1 MREHHAGLLMS
12 LPNNLKDL
20 YAEWLQEFISTL
32 NPKQEQL
39 TLTYEKAKRN
49 LLEADETIYYP
60 KDLKKV
66 KGIGDTIMKRLE
78 KRLKDYCDEIKVEM
92 PQPAAS
98 TATRGTKRGTT
109 TLRSNSTDI
118 NGAEPPPKKLRKYIP
133 KKRSGGYGIL
143 LALLEANAV
152 IPKGISKD
160 DTINLAQKYCDHSL
174 NPNFATREFKG
185 AWASITALK
194 NHEFVFEEGRPKRY
208 SLTEEGI
215 NMARILK
222 STDGVKFP
230 QELENSQNLAHN
242 SEKDAM
248 VDANEFTANYS
259 ELLGT
264 ETPLDAE
271 LSFDRDNSLLDITFQ
286 DSQSTPRIS
295 KMNRSFTGDDNSS
308 PIRSQHKSKLV
319 PTSGPLIPEIRALKR
334 RFEGTSYEL
343 WTKGSYEIFP
353 IIDHREIKS
362 QSNRDFFTKAFM
374 RRGINSEVRQ
384 LALGD
389 IIWVAKHKESG
400 TEAVLNTI
408 IERKR
413 LDDLAL
419 SIRDNRFMEQKSRLE
434 KTGCKN
440 KYYLIE
446 ETMSDVVEGMTE
458 ALKTSIWLILVYYR
472 FSIIRTTNSDATVE
486 RLHSLHTV
494 LEEEYSRR
502 DLLVINPHNLQNQD
516 DYRYELEKFRQE
528 FERTKNIECCHNF
541 QCFQEILGKGELST
555 IGELTIHILMFIK
568 GISIEKAV
576 AIQSVF
582 PTLKHI
588 LTAYAECRSPE
599 EAKLLMFNKFG
610 NAPGLKKITKNLSE
624 KIADVFN
631 KS

>member
-1 MREHHAGLLMS
+1 MS
-12 LPNNLKDL
+12 LPSNLKDL
-20 YAEWLQEFISTL
+20 YAEWLQEFISAL

-39 TLTYEKAKRN
+39 TLTYEKARRN
-49 LLEADETIYYP
+49 LLDIDETIYYP

-66 KGIGDTIMKRLE
+66 KGIGDTIMRRLE
-78 KRLKDYCDEIKVEM
+78 KRLKDYCDEIGVEM
-92 PQPAAS
+92 PQAVAS
-98 TATRGTKRGTT
+98 TANRGTKRGTT
-109 TLRSNSTDI
+109 TLRSNNTDV
-118 NGAEPPPKKLRKYIP
+118 NGSEPPTKKLRKYIP
-133 KKRSGGYGIL
+133 RKRSGGYGIL
-143 LALLEANAV
+143 LALLEANAI

-194 NHEFVFEEGRPKRY
+194 KHEFVFEEGRPKRY
-208 SLTEEGI
+208 SLTEEGA
-215 NMARILK
+215 NMAKILK
-222 STDGVKFP
+222 STDGIQFP
-230 QELENSQNLAHN
+230 RELDNSQNVAHN
-242 SEKDAM
+242 GEKDAT
-248 VDANEFTANYS
+248 VDENEFTADYS
-259 ELLGT
+259 ELLGV
-264 ETPLDAE
+264 EAPFNDE
-271 LSFDRDNSLLDITFQ
+271 LSFDQENSLLNVTFQ

-295 KMNRSFTGDDNSS
+295 RTARSFAGAENSS
-308 PIRSQHKSKLV
+308 PISSQHRSRSVLAGEN
-319 PTSGPLIPEIRALKR
+319 PISETRALKR
-334 RFEGTSYEL
+334 RFGGTSYEL
-343 WTKGSYEIFP
+343 WTKGSYEILP
-353 IIDHREIKS
+353 VIDHREVKS
-362 QSNRDFFTKAFM
+362 QSNRDFFAKAFM
-374 RRGINSEVRQ
+374 RRGMKSEVRQ

-389 IIWVAKHKESG
+389 IIWIAKNKDNG
-400 TEAVLNTI
+400 AEAVLNTI

-494 LEEEYSRR
+494 LEEEYSKR

-516 DYRYELEKFRQE
+516 DYRYELEKFRRE
-528 FERTKNIECCHNF
+528 FEKTKTIECCHNF

-588 LTAYAECRSPE
+588 LTAYAECHSPE

-610 NAPGLKKITKNLSE
+610 NAPGVKKISKNLSE
-624 KIADVFN
+624 KIADVFY
-631 KS
+631 KK

>member
-1 MREHHAGLLMS
+1 MS
-12 LPNNLKDL
+12 LPSNLKNL
-20 YAEWLQEFISTL
+20 YAEWLQEFISAL

-39 TLTYEKAKRN
+39 TLTYEKARRN
-49 LLEADETIYYP
+49 LLDVDDTIYYP
-60 KDLKKV
+60 RDLKKV
-66 KGIGDTIMKRLE
+66 KGIGDTIMRRLE
-78 KRLKDYCDEIKVEM
+78 KRLKEYCDELGVEM

-98 TATRGTKRGTT
+98 AAARGTKRGTT
-109 TLRSNSTDI
+109 TLRSNITDVI
-118 NGAEPPPKKLRKYIP
+118 GGEPPPKKLRKYIP

-160 DTINLAQKYCDHSL
+160 DTIGLAQKYCDHSL
-174 NPNFATREFKG
+174 SPNFATKEFKG

-194 NHEFVFEEGRPKRY
+194 KHEFVFEEGRPKRY
-208 SLTEEGI
+208 SLTEEGV
-215 NMARILK
+215 NMAKILK
-222 STDGVKFP
+222 STDDIKFP
-230 QELENSQNLAHN
+230 RELENSQNVAADG
-242 SEKDAM
+242 EKDAA
-248 VDANEFTANYS
+248 VDEYEFTANYS
-259 ELLGT
+259 ELLGV
-264 ETPLDAE
+264 EAPFDEE
-271 LSFDRDNSLLDITFQ
+271 LSFDRDKSLLDITFQ
-286 DSQSTPRIS
+286 DLESTPRIRKTAKS
-295 KMNRSFTGDDNSS
+295 TAGTGHSS
-308 PIRSQHKSKLV
+308 PISSQYRSLSA
-319 PTSGPLIPEIRALKR
+319 PAGETFTPETKALRR
-334 RFEGTSYEL
+334 RFGGTSYEL

-353 IIDHREIKS
+353 IIDHREVKS
-362 QSNRDFFTKAFM
+362 QSDRDFFLKAFI
-374 RRGINSEVRQ
+374 RRGMKSEVRQ

-389 IIWVAKHKESG
+389 IIWIAKNKKSG

-419 SIRDNRFMEQKSRLE
+419 SIRDNRFMEQKSRLD

-494 LEEEYSRR
+494 LQEEYSNR

-516 DYRYELEKFRQE
+516 DYRYELEKFRRE
-528 FERTKNIECCHNF
+528 FEKSKTIECCHNF

-588 LTAYAECRSPE
+588 LTAYAECESPE
-599 EAKLLMFNKFG
+599 EAKLLMFKKFG
-610 NAPGLKKITKNLSE
+610 NAPGVKKISKNLSE

-631 KS
+631 KI

>member
-1 MREHHAGLLMS
+1 MS
-12 LPNNLKDL
+12 LPSNLRDL
-20 YAEWLQEFISTL
+20 YAEWLQEFTSTI

-39 TLTYEKAKRN
+39 VLTYEKARRN
-49 LLEADETIYYP
+49 LLDVNEVIYYP

-66 KGIGDTIMKRLE
+66 KGIGDTIMRRLE
-78 KRLKDYCDEIKVEM
+78 KRLKDYCDEIGVEM
-92 PQPAAS
+92 PQPAATN
-98 TATRGTKRGTT
+98 TANRGTKRGTT
-109 TLRSNSTDI
+109 ALRSHSTDAT
-118 NGAEPPPKKLRKYIP
+118 GGMPPNKKPRKYIP
-133 KKRSGGYGIL
+133 KKKSGGYGIL
-143 LALLEANAV
+143 LALLEAKAIV
-152 IPKGISKD
+152 PRGISKD

-194 NHEFVFEEGRPKRY
+194 KHEFVFEEGRPKKY
-208 SLTEEGI
+208 SLTEEGV
-215 NMARILK
+215 NMAKVLK
-222 STDGVKFP
+222 AADEIKFP
-230 QELENSQNLAHN
+230 RELENSQALIGDGENDGA
-242 SEKDAM
+242 
-248 VDANEFTANYS
+248 VDENEFTANYN
-259 ELLGT
+259 ELL
-264 ETPLDAE
+264 EADAPFDE
-271 LSFDRDNSLLDITFQ
+271 NSSFDRNNSLLDVTFQ
-286 DSQSTPRIS
+286 ELQSNSGRS
-295 KMNRSFTGDDNSS
+295 KTNRLFVDAGDSS
-308 PIRSQHKSKLV
+308 PISRQY
-319 PTSGPLIPEIRALKR
+319 TSGSGPDGEPSTSEVQALKR
-334 RFEGTSYEL
+334 RFAGTSYEL

-353 IIDHREIKS
+353 VIDHREVKS
-362 QSNRDFFTKAFM
+362 QNNRDFFTKAFM
-374 RRGINSEVRQ
+374 RRGMKSEVRQ

-389 IIWVAKHKESG
+389 IIWIARHKQNG
-400 TEAVLNTI
+400 NEAVLNTI

-472 FSIIRTTNSDATVE
+472 FSVIRTTNSDATVE

-494 LEEEYSRR
+494 LEEEYSKR

-516 DYRYELEKFRQE
+516 DYGYELEKFRQE
-528 FERTKNIECCHNF
+528 FEKRKTIECCHNF
-541 QCFQEILGKGELST
+541 RCFQEILGKGELST

-588 LTAYAECRSPE
+588 LSAYAECQSQE

-610 NAPGLKKITKNLSE
+610 NAPGVKKISKNLSE
-624 KIADVFN
+624 KIANVFG
-631 KS
+631 KT